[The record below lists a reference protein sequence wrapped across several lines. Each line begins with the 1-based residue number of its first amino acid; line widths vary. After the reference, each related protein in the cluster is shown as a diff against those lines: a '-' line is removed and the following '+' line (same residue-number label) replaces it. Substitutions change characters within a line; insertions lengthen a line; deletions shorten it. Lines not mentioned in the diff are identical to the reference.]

1 MCAWECTNM
10 GSREAEGT
18 SDCIAVHSSIE
29 SLGDEGETGDKG
41 GTWEWPA
48 GRRSRESLVPWTK

>member
-1 MCAWECTNM
+1 M

-29 SLGDEGETGDKG
+29 SLGEEGETGDKG
-41 GTWEWPA
+41 GMWEWPA
-48 GRRSRESLVPWTK
+48 GRRSRESLVP